1 MAQPTLSIAGLY
13 KFNEHLFDDMYIPES
28 LDRDTV
34 VASIIMETEG
44 LEALYVDVPFMMDA
58 IKYWSI
64 TMRHKWDKLV
74 ASMNFEYNPIW
85 NKDGVRIHTEE
96 ENKSSERDET
106 VADSTASTSNNFGA
120 GFNTTSGLTNRERD
134 TVQNSGQV
142 KTDDDLKESTK
153 RESKDVEQG
162 NIGVTSTQQLI
173 KEERE
178 VADINIYSI
187 IAKDFKHKFCIQVY

>member
-13 KFNEHLFDDMYIPES
+13 SFNDHLFDDMYIPES

-74 ASMNFEYNPIW
+74 ASMNFDYNPIW
-85 NKDGVRIHTEE
+85 NKDGVRVHTEE

-142 KTDDDLKESTK
+142 KTDDDLKEHAK

>member
-13 KFNEHLFDDMYIPES
+13 KFNEHLFDDMYIPDS
-28 LDRDTV
+28 LDRNTV

-44 LEALYVDVPFMMDA
+44 LEALYVDIPFMMDA

-74 ASMNFEYNPIW
+74 ASMNFDYNPIW
-85 NKDGVRIHTEE
+85 NKDGVRVHTEE

>member
-13 KFNEHLFDDMYIPES
+13 SFNDHLFDDMYIPES

-44 LEALYVDVPFMMDA
+44 LEALYVDVPFMMNA

-85 NKDGVRIHTEE
+85 NKDGVRTHTEE

>member
-13 KFNEHLFDDMYIPES
+13 SFNKHLFDDMYIPES

-85 NKDGVRIHTEE
+85 NKDGVRTHTEE

-153 RESKDVEQG
+153 RESKDIEQG

>member
-44 LEALYVDVPFMMDA
+44 LEALYVDAPFMMDA

-85 NKDGVRIHTEE
+85 NKDGVRVHTETE
-96 ENKSSERDET
+96 DKSSERDET

-153 RESKDVEQG
+153 RESKDLEQG

-187 IAKDFKHKFCIQVY
+187 IAKDFKNKFCIQVY

>member
-1 MAQPTLSIAGLY
+1 MAQATLSIAGLY
-13 KFNEHLFDDMYIPES
+13 SYNDHLFDDMYIPES

-44 LEALYVDVPFMMDA
+44 LEALYVDVPFMMNA

-153 RESKDVEQG
+153 RESKDIEQG

-187 IAKDFKHKFCIQVY
+187 IAKDFKYKFCIQVY

>member
-13 KFNEHLFDDMYIPES
+13 SFNDHLFDDMYIPES

-44 LEALYVDVPFMMDA
+44 LEALYVDVPFMMNA

-64 TMRHKWDKLV
+64 TMKHKWDKLV

-85 NKDGVRIHTEE
+85 NKDGTRTHTETE
-96 ENKSSERDET
+96 DKSSERDET

-178 VADINIYSI
+178 VANINIYSI
-187 IAKDFKHKFCIQVY
+187 IAKDFKQKFCIQVY

>member
-74 ASMNFEYNPIW
+74 ASMNFDYNPIW
-85 NKDGVRIHTEE
+85 NKDGVRMHTEE

-142 KTDDDLKESTK
+142 KTDEDLKESTK

-187 IAKDFKHKFCIQVY
+187 IAKDFKQKFCIQVY

>member
-44 LEALYVDVPFMMDA
+44 LEALYVDVPFMMSA

-85 NKDGVRIHTEE
+85 NKDGVRIHTETE
-96 ENKSSERDET
+96 DKSSERDET

>member
-74 ASMNFEYNPIW
+74 TSMNFEYNPIW

-187 IAKDFKHKFCIQVY
+187 IAKDFKQKFCIQVY